1 MILNLATNWDAPW
14 SLQIGSLE
22 HLRKG
27 SRGLMSS
34 ATTCAAESSRDFSW
48 RGGGLPNSISDNL
61 EKHIVSPAI
70 LISPGFLFSSF
81 PYQRPVGREREREG
95 ERERECTR
103 VCVHVCV
110 FGAKEEDDDPE
121 LQHALPTSSNTPFP
135 TKREGGLVSR
145 RMETLLLLLWNRQ
158 SNESSPR
165 AAFCSLGDGS
175 YFLGQKPCFRQE
187 ILLALPLLLVFLTT
201 CISF

>member
-95 ERERECTR
+95 ERERES
-103 VCVHVCV
+103 VHVCV
-110 FGAKEEDDDPE
+110 CMCVYLGPKRKMTT
-121 LQHALPTSSNTPFP
+121 QSSNTHYPP
-135 TKREGGLVSR
+135 PATPP
-145 RMETLLLLLWNRQ
+145 
-158 SNESSPR
+158 SPR
-165 AAFCSLGDGS
+165 RGKAVWFPGGWKLCSYYYGIGS
-175 YFLGQKPCFRQE
+175 PMNH
-187 ILLALPLLLVFLTT
+187 LLELLSALWGMVPIF
-201 CISF
+201 